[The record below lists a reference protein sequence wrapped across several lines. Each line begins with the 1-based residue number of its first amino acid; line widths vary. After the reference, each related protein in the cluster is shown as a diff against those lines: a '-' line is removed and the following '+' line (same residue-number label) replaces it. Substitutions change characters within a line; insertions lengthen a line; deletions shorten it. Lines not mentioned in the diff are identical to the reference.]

1 MIGYEHNVILIFD
14 LFAAIANPKA
24 KDSAPVIAFHFPG
37 VGLVIGITFL
47 IISSETSVFSA

>member
-1 MIGYEHNVILIFD
+1 MIGYEHNVILIFA
-14 LFAAIANPKA
+14 LFAPIANPKA